1 MIVRTWRAEAT
12 VNNVVKYRMH
22 FENNVY
28 PQLSHIIGFKNAQV
42 MQREKGQLIEII
54 VQTFWESMD
63 DVKKFAGA
71 NPHVA
76 VVEQEAKDILLRYDS
91 TVEHYTLVF
100 S

>member
-1 MIVRTWRAEAT
+1 
-12 VNNVVKYRMH
+12 
-22 FENNVY
+22 
-28 PQLSHIIGFKNAQV
+28 
-42 MQREKGQLIEII
+42 
-54 VQTFWESMD
+54 MD